1 MARVQIR
8 ALQPT
13 HLGQALVR
21 FRRVYDRDSLIA
33 NSPHQFDNVN
43 ISFVRHNQGRNWRR
57 VTFNRE
63 VWLMLLG
70 FPFDYIEEEY
80 IDNALAPFGK
90 MITWDHNPEF
100 KTRLMVRARVV
111 DLESIPHFIV
121 LSETEG
127 MDSDSWTIQCEL
139 VQQELLGA
147 GPPIEDQIPV
157 QAQNFDQMP
166 FAFFGLGQQGPG
178 PVNQPH
184 IQNPLVQQVALEQQ
198 NAQGANWDFWPEML
212 PALGHQVVQDFPI
225 NQQVGPNNQ
234 PILQDLNEEPI
245 LEDPAEVLIHPPPA
259 LNQGQQDLDWE
270 HMNDEVEMQIAQPEP
285 PVQHIDIEQQPVQVP
300 EIPANQQNFLHHEIP
315 EDMLMND
322 LELADLNQ
330 AMEEQHD
337 ENPIDHLG
345 NNLQVGLIRIIDGPP
360 SSIIPKL
367 YNSRPSLFP

>member
-1 MARVQIR
+1 
-8 ALQPT
+8 
-13 HLGQALVR
+13 
-21 FRRVYDRDSLIA
+21 
-33 NSPHQFDNVN
+33 
-43 ISFVRHNQGRNWRR
+43 
-57 VTFNRE
+57 
-63 VWLMLLG
+63 MLLG